1 MIRRKQERRKY
12 HSLVNNYNLSIS
24 SVSCSMKHDD
34 TEHSLRDECDGRC
47 PHQYLS
53 CSKESF
59 SFDMVLDFYRNGT
72 QLGNSFS
79 ELICID
85 FYV

>member
-1 MIRRKQERRKY
+1 
-12 HSLVNNYNLSIS
+12 
-24 SVSCSMKHDD
+24 MKHDD

-85 FYV
+85 FYVWSYVAKDNRISKQNPRD